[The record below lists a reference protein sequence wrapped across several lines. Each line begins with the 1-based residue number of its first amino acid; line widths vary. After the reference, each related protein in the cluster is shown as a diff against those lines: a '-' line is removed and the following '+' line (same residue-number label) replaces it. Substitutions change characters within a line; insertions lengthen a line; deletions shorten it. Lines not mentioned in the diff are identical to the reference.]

1 MNFMR
6 GMEKCGVW
14 LRLQLMRSFVFG
26 VFRVGFA
33 VAMKSLRAFRPV
45 EFMPFTGTETEGNQ

>member
-1 MNFMR
+1 MSLTRRKEMR
-6 GMEKCGVW
+6 GVW

-45 EFMPFTGTETEGNQ
+45 EFMPLTGTETEGD